1 MNSMHPLSADRE
13 LDRLADQF
21 AHWRE
26 CRATPRERIPQ
37 PLWDQA
43 VLLTQA
49 LPISRVAKRLGL
61 CTTDLKKRC
70 VNPPTATH
78 RDMLPDTLSFVQV
91 SAPALWPPSSAEVD
105 LQRADG
111 VRMHIVYRESQPPL
125 AALVRTFLET

>member
-1 MNSMHPLSADRE
+1 MNSMHPSSSDRE

-26 CRATPRERIPQ
+26 CRATPRKRIPQ

-70 VNPPTATH
+70 ATPPTSTH
-78 RDMLPDTLSFVQV
+78 KDMLPDTLSFVEV
-91 SAPALWPPSSAEVD
+91 SASSLWLPSSAEVN

-111 VRMHIVYRESQPPL
+111 ARMHIVYRESQPPL